1 MKHPKAVLTVV
12 GLTLGALSHSI
23 RTQHIYKSSW

>member
-12 GLTLGALSHSI
+12 GLTLEALLHFI